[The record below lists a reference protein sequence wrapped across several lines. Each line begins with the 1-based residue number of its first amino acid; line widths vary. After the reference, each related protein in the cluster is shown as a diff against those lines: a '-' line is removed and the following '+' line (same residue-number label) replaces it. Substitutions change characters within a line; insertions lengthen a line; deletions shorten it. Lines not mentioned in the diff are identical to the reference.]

1 MHVNVTFRHL
11 EASDAVRDYVRKKL
25 QRLARVLD
33 DSAQAHVVLSVEK
46 FRHRTEVA
54 LVARNLA
61 VNGVE
66 ETDDMYSA
74 IDLVTDKLERQI
86 RRATQVQRAKQRT
99 RKPRK
104 PAREHA

>member
-1 MHVNVTFRHL
+1 MHVDVTFRHL
-11 EASDAVRDYVRKKL
+11 EASDAVRDYVHKKL
-25 QRLARVLD
+25 RRLARVLD

-46 FRHRTEVA
+46 FRHRAEVA

-74 IDLVTDKLERQI
+74 IDLVTDKLERQV
-86 RRATQVQRAKQRT
+86 RRANQVRLAKQRT
-99 RKPRK
+99 RRRRTS
-104 PAREHA
+104 ARGQG